1 MLVCLGDE
9 GLNLAAIED
18 WKWIEATK
26 ELSVTFPMNR
36 VKTYRADAAV
46 ALRRALKGNGPL
58 SLAVVHLLP
67 ANPSGRDDGGSE
79 PASRPEPARRVD
91 AVHETASGSS
101 PPYRPVAVVEGT
113 LNT

>member
-26 ELSVTFPMNR
+26 ELIVTFSMNR
-36 VKTYRADAAV
+36 IKTYKGEAAV

-67 ANPSGRDDGGSE
+67 VPNGA
-79 PASRPEPARRVD
+79 RVD
-91 AVHETASGSS
+91 AAQQVLVAA
-101 PPYRPVAVVEGT
+101 PVAGVVEGT